1 MFYLQQ
7 PFQLDFLHIAAEVAF
22 DLLRFAMIWDD
33 YWLVNLWHP
42 TEEPCQGEWLCH
54 PRGEL
59 RQQLIHQCLH
69 WGSLID
75 IPCVIYIASGVGA
88 VLQAAR
94 KMDAPIMIQFSAGGS
109 QFYAGKGLDTLL
121 QLALGAWVFRKDLV
135 WILRIRQIISLRGV
149 DVDKD
154 PSCQGRMIVRYKYN
168 NLKLV
173 T

>member
-1 MFYLQQ
+1 MPEHNAYTLYCWCSTYSNRFRWIC
-7 PFQLDFLHIAAEVAF
+7 LHIAAEVAF

-75 IPCVIYIASGVGA
+75 IPCVIYIATCLWFWY
-88 VLQAAR
+88 VLVLFCRRHAR
-94 KMDAPIMIQFSAGGS
+94 WMLPSWSSFQLVDLNFMPGRAWTLSCKWLWVPGSFVRILFEPSAS
-109 QFYAGKGLDTLL
+109 AK
-121 QLALGAWVFRKDLV
+121 
-135 WILRIRQIISLRGV
+135 
-149 DVDKD
+149 
-154 PSCQGRMIVRYKYN
+154 
-168 NLKLV
+168 
-173 T
+173 